1 MKGRGQCSS
10 KPTAECREQSIEE
23 YTREQNKT
31 NKAIRKQTQRALK
44 KEIKLARR
52 ETRRAKRLH
61 ETINPIHKSD
71 EDVLDELNKLGGRR
85 SRRSRKSHRK
95 H

>member
-10 KPTAECREQSIEE
+10 KPTAECHEQSVEE
-23 YTREQNKT
+23 YRREQNKF

-44 KEIKLARR
+44 KESKLARR
-52 ETRRAKRLH
+52 ETRRAQRLH
-61 ETINPIHKSD
+61 ETINPIHKND
-71 EDVLDELNKLGGRR
+71 EDLLDELNKLGGRR
-85 SRRSRKSHRK
+85 RSRKSRRK

>member
-1 MKGRGQCSS
+1 MLLSMKGRGQCSS
-10 KPTAECREQSIEE
+10 KPKAECPGQSVEE
-23 YTREQNKT
+23 YRREQNKF

-44 KEIKLARR
+44 KESKLARR
-52 ETRRAKRLH
+52 ETRRARRLH

-85 SRRSRKSHRK
+85 GSRRK